1 MKDTKSESQG
11 NMGELR
17 RIIEDRDKLIV
28 LKDKLIDTQTEH
40 LQAVRE
46 QVMEQQSEVKR
57 NRDLVEEYKD
67 KYWKLQKGVK
77 WMISQSKDVQELA
90 EEEVA

>member
-1 MKDTKSESQG
+1 MV
-11 NMGELR
+11 
-17 RIIEDRDKLIV
+17 IEEQKHFIEC
-28 LKDKLIDTQTEH
+28 KDKLIDTQTEH
-40 LQAVRE
+40 LQAVRK
-46 QVMEQQSEVKR
+46 EVKR
-57 NRDLVEEYKD
+57 NRDLLDSLGAQVEEYKD